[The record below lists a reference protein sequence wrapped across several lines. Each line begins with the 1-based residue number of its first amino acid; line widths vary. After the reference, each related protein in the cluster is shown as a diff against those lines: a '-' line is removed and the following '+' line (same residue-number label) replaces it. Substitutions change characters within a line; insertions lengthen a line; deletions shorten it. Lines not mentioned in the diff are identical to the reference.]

1 LFFICSETSV
11 KSRSMNYEI
20 LSCIKENKNYQG
32 WTNMRIAICDDEKI
46 IQEELKREVDKYFNF
61 LDILTVCF
69 SSGEELIADFEKNQY
84 DLVFLDIEMKG
95 LSGLQVAK
103 HLHTKTKDLPIV
115 LVTSHTE
122 LAMEG
127 YEVQAFRF
135 LAKPINTSKLQNT
148 LNELEK
154 LIFDDDKISIYSD
167 GLHRYIRCKSICYI
181 KSENVYL
188 NIVTTKD
195 KYLVRQKLKQL
206 TNEISSKNFTQV
218 HRSFIVNLKYV
229 ESFDGENIYMEDG
242 IKIPV
247 SKSNREIFKTQML
260 KYMKR
265 NSKYD

>member
-1 LFFICSETSV
+1 
-11 KSRSMNYEI
+11 
-20 LSCIKENKNYQG
+20 
-32 WTNMRIAICDDEKI
+32 MRIAICDDEKI
-46 IQEELKREVDKYFNF
+46 FQEEIKREVDKYFNS
-61 LDILTVCF
+61 LDILTICF

-95 LSGLQVAK
+95 LSGLQVANY
-103 HLHTKTKDLPIV
+103 LHSKKKELPIV

-135 LAKPINTSKLQNT
+135 LAKPINLSKLQTT
-148 LNELEK
+148 LKAVEK
-154 LIFDDDKISIYSD
+154 LIFDDDKISIYID
-167 GLHRYIRCKSICYI
+167 GLHRYIKCKSICYI

-195 KYLVRQKLKQL
+195 RYLVRQKLKEL
-206 TNEISSKNFTQV
+206 IGEIPSKKFIHV
-218 HRSFIVNLKYV
+218 HRSFVVNLKYV
-229 ESFDGENIYMEDG
+229 ESFDGENIYLEDG
-242 IKIPV
+242 MKIPV
-247 SKSNREIFKTQML
+247 SKSKREMFKTQML